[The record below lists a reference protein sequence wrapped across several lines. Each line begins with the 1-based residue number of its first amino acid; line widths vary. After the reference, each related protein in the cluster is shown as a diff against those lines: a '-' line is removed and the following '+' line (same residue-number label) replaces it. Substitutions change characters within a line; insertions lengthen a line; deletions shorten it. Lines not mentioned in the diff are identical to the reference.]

1 MNTQTYLV
9 ICQLYRASGN
19 FTKTFIVLSP
29 FPFPLYTPLMV
40 SFSDL
45 KNSFKFQRQAKQVQN
60 ELKHIH
66 VEAEAPGIKVVIS
79 AAMEVISI
87 DVDPSVSSDRVG
99 PLLTDALNRAL
110 KKAQIVSSQRMQ
122 GVMGEM
128 GLGVK

>member
-1 MNTQTYLV
+1 
-9 ICQLYRASGN
+9 
-19 FTKTFIVLSP
+19 
-29 FPFPLYTPLMV
+29 MV

-45 KNSFKFQRQAKQVQN
+45 KNSFKFQRQAKQVQK
-60 ELKHIH
+60 ELKNIH
-66 VEAEAPGIKVVIS
+66 VEAEAPGIRVVLS

-87 DVDPSVSSDRVG
+87 EVDATVPHDRVG

-128 GLGVK
+128 GIGAK